1 MRRTKAV
8 DNFLNFF
15 PVMDTNHAVCFCVKT
30 NIVWCCHQDLLVLP
44 TFKVMNS
51 IINED
56 IASYMPRIK
65 FAASRTGMFSINNL
79 WIPSLFIL
87 FPRRVPAFLSSAI
100 IAIYKIEKIVCIPPS
115 RFRNSSSILNL
126 ILVGR

>member
-56 IASYMPRIK
+56 IASYK
-65 FAASRTGMFSINNL
+65 LLSACYNNL
-79 WIPSLFIL
+79 IPRQKWKVL
-87 FPRRVPAFLSSAI
+87 
-100 IAIYKIEKIVCIPPS
+100 E
-115 RFRNSSSILNL
+115 
-126 ILVGR
+126 